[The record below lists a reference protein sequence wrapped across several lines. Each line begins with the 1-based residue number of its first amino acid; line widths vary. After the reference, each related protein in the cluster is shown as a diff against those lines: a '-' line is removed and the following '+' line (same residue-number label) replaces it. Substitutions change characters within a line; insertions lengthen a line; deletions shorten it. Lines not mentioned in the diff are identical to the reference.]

1 MGRGGADV
9 NLPATVR
16 RAGSDRDQSRG
27 EGVELK
33 I

>member
-1 MGRGGADV
+1 MGRRGADV

-16 RAGSDRDQSRG
+16 RAGSDRDQSG
-27 EGVELK
+27 GKGVELW